1 MYPTGSYN
9 RFTCDVLNVYQ
20 DYTSDDI
27 ISFGILIADP
37 RQQESK
43 EYIINY
49 LEMFDYYS
57 DKYFDF
63 FIPGYTT
70 EEWESDSERCFV
82 LRSKK
87 YYFSRQMFY
96 DFINNLNNEFN
107 IEYTY
112 NPMLILASMKPAQ
125 KHTAEFIIL
134 ELDGIDPH
142 GVKRSGKLF
151 EKIFD
156 AAKKDPSVKSMSNT
170 LMRTLI
176 KGDILVSVIH
186 AIGNSMLSELHSSTK
201 RIRRFKIRSI
211 PH

>member
-9 RFTCDVLNVYQ
+9 RFTCDVLDVYQ

-87 YYFSRQMFY
+87 YYFSRQMFL
-96 DFINNLNNEFN
+96 DFIINLKDEFN
-107 IEYTY
+107 IKYTY

-134 ELDGIDPH
+134 ELDDNDSH
-142 GVKRSGKLF
+142 SVKRSGQLF
-151 EKIFD
+151 ETIFD
-156 AAKKDPSVKSMSNT
+156 VARKDPTVKTIGNT
-170 LMRTLI
+170 LMMTSI
-176 KGDILVSVIH
+176 KSGFLDSVVR
-186 AIGNSMLSELHSSTK
+186 AIDNGMLSELISSTK
-201 RIRRFKIRSI
+201 RIRRFKIRSMLR
-211 PH
+211 